1 MLRFTKEMGD
11 ALKSKML
18 QRLDN
23 MALAEQ
29 DIKEIINEH
38 GLNEAQ
44 ISHWMRNFRFRYSSK
59 SREEIVAYL
68 RGEEKV
74 RDLLSIFRFENPSKS
89 EHVSVLIS
97 RLIQ

>member
-1 MLRFTKEMGD
+1 MPRFTKEMGD

-18 QRLDN
+18 QRLDT
-23 MALAEQ
+23 MTFSEQ
-29 DIKEIINEH
+29 DVQDVAKDS
-38 GLNEAQ
+38 GLSEAQ
-44 ISHWMRNFRFRYSSK
+44 ISHWVWNFRFRYSSK

-97 RLIQ
+97 RLIK